1 MALVGYGTLPNA
13 RVIGDALGDTS
24 SSHDI
29 GLTIAIV
36 ALVVSQ
42 TAPRTAAELP
52 SSSLTEHASRVACWQ
67 VAEIGN
73 ELIRTMERALLADVV
88 TAADLPEGNAYF
100 SFNVRNG

>member
-1 MALVGYGTLPNA
+1 M
-13 RVIGDALGDTS
+13 
-24 SSHDI
+24 
-29 GLTIAIV
+29 
-36 ALVVSQ
+36 
-42 TAPRTAAELP
+42 
-52 SSSLTEHASRVACWQ
+52 ACWQ